1 MSRLAIEGGKPVR
14 EKPFP
19 TWPVCDEREAE
30 AVRQVA
36 LSGKWWRGAYSKS
49 EFDRQD
55 VGEERSKVEE
65 FEERFARHHRAKYAL
80 AVSSGSAALEI
91 SVRALGIGP
100 GDEVITTPYTF
111 IATTTCILNNNAV
124 PAYVDIDQETYNINA
139 GLIEQ
144 AITPRTK
151 AIIPVHFSGDL
162 CDMEKINAIARKY
175 NLKVIEDAAHAHGV
189 EMDGK
194 KMAGTFGDLG
204 AFSFQSAKN
213 MASGEG
219 GIIITDNEELADIC
233 FSLHH
238 YGRVKDGL
246 WYEHHRLGWNYRM
259 TEFPAAILLVQL
271 SRLDELNRIRMKN
284 ARYLYEELSKIEGI
298 KSCRIN
304 PRLTKHSHHIFMLRY
319 DASKFGNVHRDGF
332 VAALNAEGIP
342 ALTGYTFPN
351 YANPFMVNQV
361 FHKDRC
367 PTACSRYGSKINYQ
381 SYKEK
386 CPVTEKAC
394 NKEAVWF
401 EHRLLLGNKEDID
414 DIIKAIRKIKDNC
427 AQLQ

>member
-1 MSRLAIEGGKPVR
+1 MGRLAINGGKPVR
-14 EKPFP
+14 EKSFP
-19 TWPVCDEREAE
+19 IWPVCDEKEAE

-55 VGEERSKVEE
+55 TGEERSKIAE
-65 FEERFARHHRAKYAL
+65 FEENFARHHHAKYAV
-80 AVSSGSAALEI
+80 AVASGSAALEI
-91 SVRALGIGP
+91 SVRALGIGA

-124 PAYVDIDQETYNINA
+124 PVYVDIDHETYNINA
-139 GLIEQ
+139 DLIER

-162 CDMEKINAIARKY
+162 CDMEKINILAMKY

-189 EMDGK
+189 ELDGE

-204 AFSFQSAKN
+204 VFSFQSAKN

-219 GIIITDNEELADIC
+219 GIIITNNEELADIC

-259 TEFPAAILLVQL
+259 AEFQAAILLVQL
-271 SRLDELNRIRMKN
+271 SRLDKLNRIRMKN
-284 ARYLYEELSKIEGI
+284 AEYLYEKISKIDGI
-298 KSCRIN
+298 KPCRIN
-304 PRLTKHSHHIFMLRY
+304 TRLTKHSHHIFMLRY
-319 DASKFGNVHRDGF
+319 DATKFGNIHRDKF
-332 VAALNAEGIP
+332 VEALNAEGIP

-351 YANPFMVNQV
+351 YANPFM
-361 FHKDRC
+361 
-367 PTACSRYGSKINYQ
+367 Q
-381 SYKEK
+381 SQIFKKGE
-386 CPVTEKAC
+386 CPVVEKAC
-394 NKEAVWF
+394 NEEAIWL
-401 EHRLLLGNKEDID
+401 EHRLLLGDRNDMD
-414 DIIKAIRKIKDNC
+414 DIVKAFEKIKENC
-427 AQLQ
+427 TELQ